1 VRYALP
7 DQPPLVTLIIP
18 TRDQVD
24 VLRKCI
30 ESLKTKTDYP
40 NFEVLVLD
48 NQSSDPATLKYLAAL
63 GKDSRFKVI
72 RYDAPFNYSAINNYA
87 VTLAKGEI
95 IGLMNNDIEAIHSDW
110 LHEMVSHVLRPEVGA
125 VGAKLLYSD
134 GTIQHAGVIL
144 GLGGL
149 AGHAHKYF
157 DGKSW
162 GYYHRANLT
171 QTLSAVTAAC
181 LLVRKSVYEQVG
193 GLDEVNLTVA
203 YNDVDFCL
211 KVREAGYRNIYTPYA
226 TLYHHE
232 SISRGQENTP
242 EKQARFMREFTFM
255 QQKWGDLL
263 KTDPYYN
270 PNLTQTTEDFGLGNH
285 DVISPHHG
293 YPLKI
298 T

>member
-1 VRYALP
+1 
-7 DQPPLVTLIIP
+7 
-18 TRDQVD
+18 
-24 VLRKCI
+24 
-30 ESLKTKTDYP
+30 
-40 NFEVLVLD
+40 
-48 NQSSDPATLKYLAAL
+48 
-63 GKDSRFKVI
+63 
-72 RYDAPFNYSAINNYA
+72 
-87 VTLAKGEI
+87 
-95 IGLMNNDIEAIHSDW
+95 
-110 LHEMVSHVLRPEVGA
+110 VGA
-125 VGAKLLYSD
+125 VGAKLLYAN

-149 AGHAHKYF
+149 AAHSHKF
-157 DGKSW
+157 TNGSEW
-162 GYYHRANLT
+162 GYFGRSNLT

-255 QQKWGDLL
+255 QKKWGDLL

-285 DVISPHHG
+285 EVMSPHHG

-298 T
+298 N